1 MPRPRKINM
10 MPGEVRDWLNETLR
24 DSGWSG
30 YEKIADDLNAKLQ
43 EEGIELQ
50 IGKSAVHEY
59 GQEYREFVKYQEQAS
74 QWAESW
80 MTEAG
85 LEEEAQRHNVL
96 FQMLTTLAFKF
107 MQQEMA
113 KENGEIDPREL
124 HFIGKMMKDV
134 MASSGIREKLM
145 DDERGR
151 IARMAREEAQAEMA
165 GRLDEA
171 VSEAGLSP
179 ERAENIRNRVLG
191 LRT

>member
-10 MPGEVRDWLNETLR
+10 APAEVRDWLKEALR

-30 YEKIADDLNAKLQ
+30 YERITEDLNAKLQ

-80 MTEAG
+80 MTDNG

-107 MQQEMA
+107 MQQEMG

-151 IARMAREEAQAEMA
+151 IALKAKEEAAGDMAKAATQLGMTAETV
-165 GRLDEA
+165 EA
-171 VSEAGLSP
+171 
-179 ERAENIRNRVLG
+179 IREQILFGGKR
-191 LRT
+191 